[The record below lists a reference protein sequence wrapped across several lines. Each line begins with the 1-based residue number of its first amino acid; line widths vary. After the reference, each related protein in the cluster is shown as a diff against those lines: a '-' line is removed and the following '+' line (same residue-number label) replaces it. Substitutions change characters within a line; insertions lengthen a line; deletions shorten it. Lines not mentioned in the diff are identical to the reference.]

1 MMYRI
6 LIRIPLKHALAKMWL
21 GLVKKRSKIPR
32 GKRVGE
38 LEYVSRGTS
47 ESLDRQCFGVFFYF
61 FSPAVC
67 GLAGL
72 QCLCSPLKMGGGGPY
87 L

>member
-6 LIRIPLKHALAKMWL
+6 LIRIPLKCALAKIWL
-21 GLVKKRSKIPR
+21 GLVKKWSKIPR

-38 LEYVSRGTS
+38 LEYTSGGTP
-47 ESLDRQCFGVFFYF
+47 ESSDRQRFGIFFLF
-61 FSPAVC
+61 FSPAVS

-72 QCLCSPLKMGGGGPY
+72 QCLSSPLKMGGGGPY